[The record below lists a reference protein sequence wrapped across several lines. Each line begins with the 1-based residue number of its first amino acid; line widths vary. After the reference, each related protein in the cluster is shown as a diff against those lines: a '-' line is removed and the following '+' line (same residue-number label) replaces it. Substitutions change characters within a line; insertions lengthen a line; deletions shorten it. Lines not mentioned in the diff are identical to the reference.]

1 MKTVGRTFQIVIA
14 VLVVVVGLGA
24 ASVRVLFPNADR
36 YRGDLESWLVQVV
49 GQPVTIGSLEAKWRG
64 WGPEFRIN
72 DLKLRDPTQRGKDG
86 GINARFESATITVDV
101 LASLLGGVLRPTRI
115 QVSDVSLR
123 VNRAAGAVGPDAAF
137 EQHRLAL
144 LDWLLSQQRLTLD
157 ATRVEFS
164 DLRVAGEPITL
175 TNLRLAVRNRRVSH
189 VFEVAAQIPGVRN
202 GAISASATLNGDP
215 ASSHWSGDIAVNVD
229 ELNVATLKAWRYR
242 LGDTDVAG
250 RVSLRLD
257 SRWRE
262 GTLVEANGDMS
273 VSDMRIASAGG
284 ILGPLNAG
292 VLVRVTGGEGDW
304 RARLLPPGAGILS
317 FREPAP
323 LASVRYT
330 RAASG
335 PGARLSAS
343 IAELEIA
350 DLVPILPIALRTSA
364 EVWQQIVAAAPS
376 GRIRDLAITI
386 EGDAQGIRDV
396 RAAGD
401 FRDVGSRSTAQL
413 PALAGVN
420 GDFDYDARGTRVRLA
435 GGSVRASLPD
445 LFPEPLTGNKLRGQ
459 LSWSDGDGERR
470 LTLSDLGFVTPDVTV
485 RSSGEL
491 LWQKDDSVPFVDL
504 SIGFSDGDLAR
515 LEYFVPTGMFGK
527 KTGAWLDQAFP
538 RGRLTAATIALR
550 GRPPREMQD
559 DSDFSVTVN
568 ATVRDTSVHYLD
580 GWPSVERVAGTLR
593 IAERKLV
600 AKISDGYFFDARIR
614 PSRFVIADIQG
625 GNPVFDWSTR
635 IDGNTEDALRYLRE
649 SPLRERFRS
658 LLDNVDAK
666 GSARLALSLQV
677 PLARGEPRITG
688 TIDVSGNT
696 LSVPSLRKGFTEV
709 AGRVR
714 FDQDGM
720 GGEGVTGNYLGRTVT
735 AAIETVGDRAGHTR
749 MRLAGSAD
757 AAYIARHLFNAG
769 LLASPEIGAMPILTR
784 LDGSAPWEATIDV
797 FETADSG
804 EAPVVLRVES
814 NLRGAALTL
823 PEPFEKSADA
833 SMNLVVEARF
843 ADAGDRRMQ
852 LTLGAWASGVFDLR
866 AGDAGYRLSRGAV
879 RLGGGPA
886 TLPDE
891 SRLSV
896 SGRMPRADV
905 GEWSAIVMNP
915 PDGSAGGDALP
926 VSVDVRV
933 DRLAMLGAEFADVR
947 LQASS
952 NPTGSWRTAITG
964 PDVDGKVLI
973 PAQRPRQPIVA
984 KFERLVM
991 TPAAGD
997 DANADADAD
1006 ADATDPRQLPPVRFT
1021 CVYCRYGDMQF
1032 YDVEVITSR
1041 RSDGLS
1047 IDSLRLRNDG
1057 FEAQANGAWTRD
1069 QDGAQRTRLDVR
1081 LRSDDLGKFLIS
1093 LGQKGGATR
1102 GGATDVT
1109 LAASWDGPPS
1119 NFDLQKLDGVLNFR
1133 AGQGILTEVRRG
1145 TTGRLFGLLAVPDLP
1160 RRLKGDFNDL
1170 FESGFAYKQI
1180 EGTFNIERGNA
1191 YTNDLT
1197 LDGSVARIDIAGRTG
1212 LVDEDYDQVIT
1223 VTPKLS
1229 ESLPLVPIW
1238 LVEKAFRR
1246 EVFNKLFSY
1255 QYTITGSWDQPLVKR
1270 IVIEK
1275 DFASDRS

>member
-1 MKTVGRTFQIVIA
+1 VQTVGRTLQIVIA
-14 VLVVVVGLGA
+14 VLVVVAGLSA

-49 GQPVTIGSLEAKWRG
+49 GQPVAIGSLEAKWRG

-72 DLKLRDPTQRGKDG
+72 DLKLRDPAQRGKDG
-86 GINARFESATITVDV
+86 GINARFESATVTVDV

-164 DLRVAGEPITL
+164 DLLVAGEPMTL
-175 TNLRLAVRNRRVSH
+175 TNLRLVVRNRGASH
-189 VFEVAAQIPGVRN
+189 VFEAAAEIPGVRN

-215 ASSHWSGDIAVNVD
+215 TSSDWSGDIALDVD
-229 ELNVATLKAWRYR
+229 ELNVATLEAWRYR
-242 LGDTDVAG
+242 LAETDVAG

-257 SRWRE
+257 SRWRK
-262 GTLVEANGDMS
+262 GALLDANGDVS
-273 VSDMRIASAGG
+273 VSDMRIVSAAGA
-284 ILGPLNAG
+284 LGPLNAEA
-292 VLVRVTGGEGDW
+292 LVRVSRGEGDW
-304 RARLLPPGAGILS
+304 RLRLLHPGTGILS
-317 FREPAP
+317 FREPPP
-323 LASVRYT
+323 LATVRYT

-335 PGARLSAS
+335 PGTRVSAS
-343 IAELEIA
+343 IAELDIA
-350 DLVPILPIALRTSA
+350 DLVPILPIALQPA
-364 EVWQQIVAAAPS
+364 ADVWQQVAEAAPS
-376 GRIRDLAITI
+376 GRIQDLAITI
-386 EGDAQGIRDV
+386 ERDADGIRDV
-396 RAAGD
+396 SVAGA
-401 FRDVGSRSTAQL
+401 FRDVGSRSTARL

-420 GDFDYDARGTRVRLA
+420 GDFDHDARGTRVRLA
-435 GGSVRASLPD
+435 GGSIRASLPD
-445 LFPEPLTGNKLRGQ
+445 LFPQPLTGNELRGE
-459 LSWSDGDGERR
+459 LLWSDREGERR
-470 LTLSDLGFVTPDVTV
+470 LTLSDLAFVTPDVTV
-485 RSSGEL
+485 RTSGEL
-491 LWQKDDSVPFVDL
+491 LWQKDDTVPFVDL
-504 SIGFSDGDLAR
+504 SLGFTDGNLAR

-538 RGRLTAATIALR
+538 RGRLTAGTIELR
-550 GRPPREMQD
+550 GRPPREPQD

-568 ATVRDTSVHYLD
+568 ATVRDTTVHYLD
-580 GWPSVERVAGTLR
+580 GWPSIERVAGTMR
-593 IAERKLV
+593 IADRKLV
-600 AKISDGYFFDARIR
+600 ANVSEGYFFGARMR
-614 PSRFVIADIQG
+614 PSGFVVDDILAD
-625 GNPVFDWSTR
+625 NPIFDWSTR
-635 IDGNTEDALRYLRE
+635 IDGSTGDAMRYLRE

-658 LLDNVDAK
+658 LLDNVNAD
-666 GSARLALSLQV
+666 GSASLALSLQI
-677 PLARGEPRITG
+677 PLASGEPRITG
-688 TIDVSGNT
+688 TLDVSGNT

-709 AGRVR
+709 TGRVR

-720 GGEGVTGNYLGRTVT
+720 GGEGVTGTYLGRTVT
-735 AAIETVGDRAGHTR
+735 ATIETVGDRAGHTR
-749 MRLAGSAD
+749 TRLAGTAD

-797 FETADSG
+797 FETAEAQ

-814 NLRGAALTL
+814 NLRGAAVTL
-823 PEPFEKSADA
+823 PAPFEKSADT

-843 ADAGDRRMQ
+843 ADAGHRRMQ
-852 LTLGAWASGVFDLR
+852 LTLGTWASGIFDLR
-866 AGDAGYRLSRGAV
+866 AGDAGYRLNRGAV

-896 SGRMPRADV
+896 SGRMQRADV
-905 GEWSAIVMNP
+905 SEWSAIVMK
-915 PDGSAGGDALP
+915 PDDDSPAGDALP
-926 VSVDVRV
+926 ISVDLRV
-933 DRLAMLGAEFADVR
+933 DRLAMLGAEFADAH
-947 LQASS
+947 LQASR
-952 NPTGSWRTAITG
+952 NPAGSWRAAITG
-964 PDVDGKVLI
+964 PDVDGTVLI

-984 KFERLVM
+984 KFERLVL
-991 TPAAGD
+991 TPVAG
-997 DANADADAD
+997 AD
-1006 ADATDPRQLPPVRFT
+1006 ADATDPRQVPPVRFT
-1021 CVYCRYGDMQF
+1021 CGNCRYGDMQF

-1069 QDGAQRTRLDVR
+1069 QDRGERTRLDVR
-1081 LRSDDLGKFLIS
+1081 LRSDDLGKFLAA

-1145 TTGRLFGLLAVPDLP
+1145 TTSRLFGLLVVPDLP

-1170 FESGFAYKQI
+1170 FESGFVYKQI

-1197 LDGSVARIDIAGRTG
+1197 LDGSVARIEIAGRTG
-1212 LVDEDYDQVIT
+1212 LVDEDYDQLIT

-1229 ESLPLVPIW
+1229 ESLPLLPIW

-1246 EVFNKLFSY
+1246 EVFNKLFAY
-1255 QYTITGSWDQPLVKR
+1255 QYTITGSWNEPSVKR
-1270 IVIEK
+1270 IVIET